1 VLGSE
6 SQIAPSKTMVA
17 LSRRSFLASSVA
29 VVAHPALAIPASSGV
44 DVIIVGAGATG
55 IAAARRLVAARRKL
69 AIFEA
74 TDRVGGRCF
83 TDMRT
88 FGIPYDRGA
97 HWIHTP
103 ETNPLAKLGLKV
115 GLDIY
120 AAPPRQQLRLG
131 LGSGITRYARDGEM
145 EDFLANLVRCRRAI
159 DNAASGRTDVPAGQV
174 LPKDLGDWRA
184 TMEFVLGPFSCGKGV
199 DEVSALDVARS
210 AERYVNAFCREGV
223 GTLLAKLAAG
233 LPIQLSTPVKTIDW
247 GGRWIEVL
255 IPRGDLRARAVI
267 ITASTGVLAAGKIRF
282 DPELPRRHLEAIGN
296 LGLGSYDH
304 VAIEFAGNPLGLDR
318 DDLVFEKATSQRTA
332 ALLAN
337 LSGSKLCF
345 VELAGKLGAGLAEE
359 GETAMVA
366 FAIDWLASLYGT
378 AVKQAVRRTHATRW
392 NKEPWV
398 LGAASAAAPG
408 GQWARKALSEPLR
421 ERLWF
426 AGEAVHENLWGTV
439 GGAWEAGERAA
450 EAVLKKLARD

>member
-1 VLGSE
+1 M
-6 SQIAPSKTMVA
+6 IA

-29 VVAHPALAIPASSGV
+29 VAAHPALAIPASSGF
-44 DVIIVGAGATG
+44 DVIIIGAGAAG
-55 IAAARRLVAARRKL
+55 IAAARRIVAAGRKL

-83 TDMRT
+83 TDTRT

-97 HWIHTP
+97 HWIHLP
-103 ETNPLAKLGLKV
+103 DTNPVAKLGLKT
-115 GLDIY
+115 GLGIY
-120 AAPPRQQLRLG
+120 AAPPSQRLH
-131 LGSGITRYARDGEM
+131 LGRPQDDPQHRPLRYAREGEM
-145 EDFLANLVRCRRAI
+145 EDFLANLVRCNRAI
-159 DNAASGRTDVPAGQV
+159 DNAARGKTDVSCAQV

-184 TMEFVLGPFSCGKGV
+184 TMEFVLGPFGCGKDL
-199 DEVSALDVARS
+199 DEVSAMDLAKS
-210 AERYVNAFCREGV
+210 AERDVNALCREGV

-233 LPIQLSTPVKTIDW
+233 LPIQFSTPVKSIDW
-247 GGRWIEVL
+247 GGKWVEVQTA
-255 IPRGDLRARAVI
+255 RGDLRARAVI
-267 ITASTGVLAAGKIRF
+267 ITASTGVLAAGKMRF
-282 DPELPRRHLEAIGN
+282 DPELPKRHVEAIGK
-296 LGLGSYDH
+296 LRLGSYDH
-304 VAIEFAGNPLGLDR
+304 VAIEFAGNSLSLES

-345 VELAGKLGAGLAEE
+345 VDVAGGLGAGLAEE
-359 GETAMVA
+359 GEAAMVA
-366 FAIDWLASLYGT
+366 FALDWLASLYGSE
-378 AVKQAVRRTHATRW
+378 VKQAVRRTHATRW

-398 LGAASAAAPG
+398 LGAASVAAPG

-426 AGEAVHENLWGTV
+426 AGEAVHETLWGTV

-450 EAVLKKLARD
+450 EAALKRIARG

>member
-1 VLGSE
+1 M
-6 SQIAPSKTMVA
+6 IA

-29 VVAHPALAIPASSGV
+29 VAAHPALAIPASSGV
-44 DVIIVGAGATG
+44 DVVIIGAGAAG
-55 IAAARRLVAARRKL
+55 IAAARRIAAAGRKL
-69 AIFEA
+69 ALFEA
-74 TDRVGGRCF
+74 TERVGGRCF
-83 TDMRT
+83 TDTRT
-88 FGIPYDRGA
+88 FGIPHDRGA
-97 HWIHTP
+97 HWIHIP
-103 ETNPLAKLGLKV
+103 DTNPVAKLGLKT

-120 AAPPRQQLRLG
+120 AAPPRQRLRLG

-159 DNAASGRTDVPAGQV
+159 DNAARGKTDVSGGQV

-184 TMEFVLGPFSCGKGV
+184 TMEFVLGPFGCGKGI
-199 DEVSALDVARS
+199 DEVSAMDLARS
-210 AERYVNAFCREGV
+210 AERDVNAFCREGV

-233 LPIQLSTPVKTIDW
+233 LPIHLSTPVKTIDW
-247 GGRWIEVL
+247 GGRWIEVQ

-282 DPELPRRHLEAIGN
+282 DPELPKRQVEAIGN

-304 VAIEFAGNPLGLDR
+304 VAIELAGNPLGLDG

-337 LSGSKLCF
+337 LSGSKLYF
-345 VELAGKLGAGLAEE
+345 VEVSGKLGSGLAEE
-359 GETAMVA
+359 GEAAMVA
-366 FAIDWLASLYGT
+366 FALDWLGRLYGS

-426 AGEAVHENLWGTV
+426 AGEAVHETLWGTI

-450 EAVLKKLARD
+450 EAVLKRIARG

>member
-1 VLGSE
+1 
-6 SQIAPSKTMVA
+6 MVA

-29 VVAHPALAIPASSGV
+29 VAAHPALAIPAASAV
-44 DVIIVGAGATG
+44 DVIIIGAGAAG
-55 IAAARRLVAARRKL
+55 IAAARPIIAARRKL

-97 HWIHTP
+97 RWIHMP
-103 ETNPLAKLGLKV
+103 DTNPVAKLGLKS

-120 AAPPRQQLRLG
+120 AAPPRQLLRLG
-131 LGSGITRYARDGEM
+131 PGSGMMRYARDGEM
-145 EDFLANLVRCRRAI
+145 EDFFTNLVRCRRAI
-159 DNAASGRTDVPAGQV
+159 DNAARAQTDVSGGQV

-184 TMEFVLGPFSCGKGV
+184 TMEFVLGPFGCGKGL
-199 DEVSALDVARS
+199 DEVSAMDLARS
-210 AERYVNAFCREGV
+210 ADRHVNALCREGV

-233 LPIQLSTPVKTIDW
+233 LPIQLSTPVKSIDW
-247 GGRWIEVL
+247 GGRWIEVQF
-255 IPRGDLRARAVI
+255 PRGDLRARAVI
-267 ITASTGVLAAGKIRF
+267 ITVSTGVLAAGKIRF
-282 DPELPRRHLEAIGN
+282 DPELPKRHVEAIGN

-304 VAIEFAGNPLGLDR
+304 VAIEFAGNPLSLDG
-318 DDLVFEKATSQRTA
+318 DDLVFEKANSQRTA

-345 VELAGKLGAGLAEE
+345 VEVAGKLGAGLAEE
-359 GETAMVA
+359 GEAAMTA
-366 FAIDWLASLYGT
+366 FAVDWLASIYGSG
-378 AVKQAVRRTHATRW
+378 VKQAVRRTHATRW

-408 GQWARKALSEPLR
+408 GQWARRALAEPLR

-426 AGEAVHENLWGTV
+426 AGEAVHETLWGTV

-450 EAVLKKLARD
+450 EAVLKKLARG